1 MKHYL
6 KLVGLFVV
14 IGLLVL
20 CATSYLL
27 DPYGIYANKDGAFAR
42 KVAAADK
49 GRTVKPYQALNS
61 APYTLLV
68 GNSRVEIGMPAE
80 HAFYQGKPAYNMGL
94 PGASVSMQYAY
105 AMHAVEHNNSVKQ
118 VVIAVDFLDF
128 TSAADNIASTPDNSG
143 WQWRLQGLNS
153 DSFADK
159 RRYIAERISLLFS
172 LSALTDSVKTV
183 LAQQSNVNALNRFG
197 FNDGR
202 VYHFHVGNE
211 GFAALYQQKAHEMQ
225 QRLSARQWVFNQQSY
240 HLNELDHFIT
250 RLKKQNIAVY
260 LMINPYQQPYLD
272 LLSQHKLD
280 QHLANWKHQMAQLS
294 ARHQLPLFDFAIASP
309 MVTEIVDLKSKNAL
323 DSPYFWEPAH
333 YRPAFGDFILSTIQT
348 SDCRQ
353 LCNILIDKN

>member
-6 KLVGLFVV
+6 KLVGLFFI

-27 DPYGIYANKDGAFAR
+27 DPYGIYANKDGAFVR

-128 TSAADNIASTPDNSG
+128 TSPADNIVSATDNSG
-143 WQWRLQGLNS
+143 WQWRLQGLKS
-153 DSFADK
+153 DNFADK

-172 LSALTDSVKTV
+172 LSALTDSVKTL
-183 LAQQSNVNALNRFG
+183 LAQQSNVNALNRYG

-202 VYHFHVGNE
+202 VYYFHVEHE
-211 GFAALYQQKAHEMQ
+211 GFAALYQQKAQEMQ
-225 QRLSARQWVFNQQSY
+225 QRLSAQQWVFNRQSY
-240 HLNELDHFIT
+240 HLGELKHFIT
-250 RLKKQNIAVY
+250 RLQKQHIAVY

-272 LLSQHKLD
+272 MLSQHKLD
-280 QHLANWKHQMAQLS
+280 QHFANWKQQIALLS
-294 ARHQLPLFDFAIASP
+294 AQHQLPLFDFAISSP
-309 MVTEIVDLKSKNAL
+309 LVTHIVDPASKNAE
-323 DSPYFWEPAH
+323 DSPHFWEPAH
-333 YRPAFGDFILSTIQT
+333 YRPALGELILSVLMTQNCQ
-348 SDCRQ
+348 SMCD
-353 LCNILIDKN
+353 LYED